1 MTRHWARLGL
11 TSSLVAILPALHQTI
26 FPTWFL
32 RSSPFLFSPKH
43 STLLSLSLLSQV
55 NALTYYIQ
63 RPGNF
68 THIVLKV
75 NNSFILHTLCKVW
88 NYTACVN
95 VHTISGKTFCGDF
108 LWINIALA
116 SLLHNCISGPEK
128 MSSVT
133 FYNQFKQL
141 IFSTSKIQVICTHFP
156 LSISAV
162 TDYYC
167 SDLWFVDRSSW

>member
-1 MTRHWARLGL
+1 MTRHRACLGL
-11 TSSLVAILPALHQTI
+11 TSSLVAILSPIFPALHQTI

-32 RSSPFLFSPKH
+32 KCSPFLFSR
-43 STLLSLSLLSQV
+43 LLSLSLLSQV
-55 NALTYYIQ
+55 NALTYDIQ

-108 LWINIALA
+108 LWINFALA
-116 SLLHNCISGPEK
+116 SLFHNWPEK

-133 FYNQFKQL
+133 FYIQFKQL
-141 IFSTSKIQVICTHFP
+141 IFSISKIQVICTHFP